1 MRRFALVANS
11 NKDLNLSLSEGIC
24 EYLRKNGCECAQ
36 IPELSG
42 DMADGDSYHDYSVL
56 HAETEC
62 LIVLGGDGTMLA
74 AARGIEGSGIPM
86 LGINLGSLGFLASIE
101 KNDVY
106 AALDRL
112 IADDYVIEERMMI
125 KAEIKAGE
133 KTSICHC
140 LNDVAIT
147 RSGFSRLIA
156 VELKVN
162 GRPVF
167 AYEGDGLIISTPTG
181 STGYNMSAGG
191 PLVSPR
197 AKLIALTPVC
207 PHSLSA
213 RSMIISSEDR
223 AEITVV
229 RRRKSL
235 EEEANVTVDG
245 VDVTGL
251 KVSDSV
257 VITASP
263 RVTRFVRFDRES
275 FYGLVHSKLEP
286 R

>member
-1 MRRFALVANS
+1 MLA
-11 NKDLNLSLSEGIC
+11 
-24 EYLRKNGCECAQ
+24 
-36 IPELSG
+36 PELDEG
-42 DMADGDSYHDYSVL
+42 ADLHERFHDYSGIT
-56 HAETEC
+56 HETEC

-74 AARGIEGSGIPM
+74 AAGGIEGLGIPM

-101 KNDVY
+101 KSDVFV
-106 AALDRL
+106 ALDRL

-133 KTSICHC
+133 KTRICHC
-140 LNDVAIT
+140 LNDIAIT

-162 GRPVF
+162 GRSVF
-167 AYEGDGLIISTPTG
+167 AYEGDGLIVSTPTG
-181 STGYNMSAGG
+181 STGYNLSAGG

-213 RSMIISSEDR
+213 RSMIISSDDR

-245 VDVTGL
+245 IDITDL
-251 KVSDSV
+251 KVGDSV
-257 VITASP
+257 AVTASP